1 MDYPFVEFLFV
12 FFVAAS
18 SLYIF
23 RKIGKAIGLVDK
35 PNARKHH
42 DGAVPLIGGVSICF
56 TVVHYLYFNPVLN
69 GYNNLFIAA
78 IVILTVLGAVDDRFD
93 VSFKFRILVQAII
106 SVVMIHYSGIMLADL
121 GNLFGLGNIELGWL
135 GWPVTVLAVVGAI
148 NAFNMV
154 DGIDGLLGGL
164 SIVTFGSVA
173 VLMGWTGQEGKLYI
187 SLLFLVAIIPF
198 IFLNLGIIGR
208 ERKVFMG
215 DAGSMMIGF
224 TVVWL
229 LLGASQEQ
237 SANTIRPVTCLWL
250 IAIPLFDMASIVI
263 RRVRRGHSPFYPDRD
278 HIHHILQRFEFSDM
292 RSLVLI
298 CSIAILLA
306 GFGVIGEV
314 YKVPESVMFISFLVT
329 FVVYHL
335 TLKQLCVAR
344 PHDLPSE
351 AGSLKSSDQQ
361 A

>member
-23 RKIGKAIGLVDK
+23 RKIGIAIGLVDK
-35 PNARKHH
+35 PNERKTHN
-42 DGAVPLIGGVSICF
+42 GAIPLVGGVSICF
-56 TVVHYLYFNPVLN
+56 TVVHYLYFNPVLD
-69 GYNNLFIAA
+69 GYNNLFIAS
-78 IVILTVLGAVDDRFD
+78 IVILTALGAVDDRFD
-93 VSFKFRILVQAII
+93 VSFKLRILVQALI
-106 SVVMIHYSGIMLADL
+106 SVVMIHYSGVMLADL
-121 GNLFGLGNIELGWL
+121 GDLFSFGNIELGWL
-135 GWPVTVLAVVGAI
+135 GWPVTVFAVVGAI

-164 SIVTFGSVA
+164 SIVTFASVS
-173 VLMGWTGQEGKLYI
+173 VLMEWTGQEGKLYI

-237 SANTIRPVTCLWL
+237 SVNTIRPVTCLWL
-250 IAIPLFDMASIVI
+250 IAIPLFDMASIVL
-263 RRVRRGHSPFYPDRD
+263 RRLRRGHSPFYPDRD
-278 HIHHILQRFEFSDM
+278 HIHHILQRFNFSDLK
-292 RSLVLI
+292 SLIII
-298 CSIAILLA
+298 CGVAIILC
-306 GFGVIGEV
+306 GFGVIGEM
-314 YKVPESVMFISFLVT
+314 YDVPEMVMFIAFIFT
-329 FVVYHL
+329 FIVYHL
-335 TLKQLCVAR
+335 TLRQMCALK
-344 PHDLPSE
+344 PHR
-351 AGSLKSSDQQ
+351 LKNSQ
-361 A
+361 